1 MNARLDALTQAIEK
15 LLPAHHPAIQHT
27 PSPPQTTSPQ
37 LSTPTTPSQPRT
49 PGKRDMRVGEEVY
62 VPHLGGTYT
71 VVEVAPAGHTFK
83 VQYGSVRVQVRSD
96 EVWAL
101 DEVATKHAR
110 ARDKDTSRQQRP
122 EISTAILEIDLHGY
136 SEEDAII
143 TLELFLNH
151 AFAQRTPRIR
161 IIHGKGNGTLRAA
174 VRRELARHPLVHTV
188 DMGPQYR
195 GDDGVT
201 LADLDL

>member
-1 MNARLDALTQAIEK
+1 M
-15 LLPAHHPAIQHT
+15 
-27 PSPPQTTSPQ
+27 
-37 LSTPTTPSQPRT
+37 
-49 PGKRDMRVGEEVY
+49 
-62 VPHLGGTYT
+62 PHLGGTYT
-71 VVEVAPAGHTFK
+71 VVEVAPASHTFK

-101 DEVATKHAR
+101 DEAVIKHAK
-110 ARDKDTSRQQRP
+110 AKGMTPALSQKRP
-122 EISTAILEIDLHGY
+122 ELSTAILEIDLHGY

-143 TLELFLNH
+143 TLELFLHH